1 MTNQGNDSEIPLGWE
16 LKYELPEHNGL
27 ISHVECSP
35 DGKILASASFDRTIK
50 LWNLET
56 GQCIRTLKGHKGR
69 VWTIVWS
76 PDSQYIAS
84 GSADNT
90 IRVWRTDDGELIRT
104 SSTYT
109 GVCFCMAW
117 SPDNTIVAAGGI
129 GDDWSIILMNITTRT
144 SQIIEGHSG
153 QVNSL
158 AWSPDGKVLVSASQD
173 SRIRLWDKET
183 KQLKT
188 TLEGHSGDV
197 YSVAWSPDGKIL
209 ASASYDRTIRLWN
222 SQTMQLLFILEAHT
236 ASVNCVRFSNDG
248 KFLASKSSDDT
259 VRLWRCD
266 TWETVTVLEEATSKS
281 LHFGLAFHPTKPIL
295 ATLGEAD
302 TAIRIWKID
311 AKVLLNESPT
321 NPSDLYRNAK
331 VVLVGESGVGKSALS
346 LVLTNQKFV
355 PTESTHGRHVWTFD
369 TQKLQLGGDKELREI
384 LLWDLAGQ
392 PGYRLIHQL
401 HLNELAIALIVFD
414 ARSETDPFAGVYYW
428 NRALRQAQKLQD
440 DSAIALKKF
449 LVVARADRGGIGV
462 SKARIDALVNELGFD
477 GYFETSA
484 KEGWQIPQLKEA
496 IHQAIDWDS
505 LPKIIS
511 TELFQKIKDFL
522 IQEKKAQRLLSP
534 ADDLYR
540 VFLLKNVIADS
551 KEVKDQFDTCI
562 GRVESRDLIR
572 RLSFGNLILLQPE
585 LLDAYA
591 SAIINAAKDQPEGM
605 GYIVEEDVLAGRFR
619 MPKDERIPDREQE
632 KLLLI
637 ATVEE
642 LFARE
647 IALRVQTELGPLLV
661 FPSQFTREWPEA
673 PDPEGKAVIFEF
685 EGAVLN
691 VYTTLAVRLS
701 RSEIF
706 ERKEMWKNAAI
717 FTASVG
723 GECGIWLRHIGNIDE
738 GKAELTLFFK
748 PETSEETKLQFE
760 EYVHTHLKRRA
771 LLETIH
777 RRRIFVCP
785 ACDTPVTEFQAKR
798 RRERGFDRINC
809 SVCGSPVSLVD
820 GEERLKAIRKEIIT
834 QIDKAADIQWKI
846 ETAISIYKGKV
857 ATNDFDVF
865 LSYNSLD
872 RDLVNKIANFLR
884 QRNLNPWIDNREIG
898 VGEKFQN
905 KIQEGIQ
912 QVKSAAVFLGKHGL
926 EVWQKEELPLL
937 KYRQAKE
944 GLPLIPVLLPGIDTI
959 PEQTNLRFLREF
971 NWVRFIQSVDEEE
984 PLERLITAITD
995 ITNPLLLYYQ
1005 NQDQAVL
1012 FVHKTKDKEFIEKI
1026 AEKLEDEQIQTYLS
1040 KDILQTGRR
1049 LRELANVSAVAICFG
1064 EKTADAIE
1072 EKEFRELV
1080 AESLRQG
1087 RTIIPVI
1094 LSNFQ
1099 EGTKLPNSLRSL
1111 KSVDF
1116 RNGESEALDS
1126 LIWAIT
1132 GVRPKKS
1139 KPNK

>member
-1 MTNQGNDSEIPLGWE
+1 MANQSNDSDIPGWQ
-16 LKYELPEHNGL
+16 LKYELHEHNGL
-27 ISHVECSP
+27 ISRVEWSP
-35 DGKILASASFDRTIK
+35 DGKILASASFDCTIK

-56 GQCIRTLKGHKGR
+56 GQCIRTLKGHKRR
-69 VWTIVWS
+69 VRTIVWS

-84 GSADNT
+84 GSDDNT
-90 IRVWRTDDGELIRT
+90 IRVWRTDTGKLRRK
-104 SSTYT
+104 SSMHT

-117 SPDNTIVAAGGI
+117 SPDNTIIAAGGT
-129 GDDWSIILMNITTRT
+129 DDWSIILMDTTTRID
-144 SQIIEGHSG
+144 QIIEGHSG

-158 AWSPDGKVLVSASQD
+158 AWSRDGKVLASASYD
-173 SRIRLWDKET
+173 STIRLWDKET

-197 YSVAWSPDGKIL
+197 YSVAWSPDGKML
-209 ASASYDRTIRLWN
+209 ASASHDRTIRLWN
-222 SQTMQLLFILEAHT
+222 PQTMQLLLTLEGHT
-236 ASVNCVRFSNDG
+236 ASVNCVEFSNDG
-248 KFLASKSSDDT
+248 KFLASKSSDGT

-266 TWETVTVLEEATSKS
+266 TWETLTVLKEATSKS
-281 LHFGLAFHPTKPIL
+281 LPFGLAFHPTKPIL

-355 PTESTHGRHVWTFD
+355 PTESTHGRHIWTFE
-369 TQKLQLGGDKELREI
+369 TQELHLCGDRKELREI

-401 HLNELAIALIVFD
+401 HLNELAVALIVFD

-428 NRALRQAQKLQD
+428 NRALRQAQKLQG
-440 DSAIALKKF
+440 DSAIPLKIF

-462 SKARIDALVNELGFD
+462 SQARIDALVNELGFD

-496 IHQAIDWDS
+496 IHQAIDWDN
-505 LPKIIS
+505 LPKVIS

-522 IQEKKAQRLLSP
+522 IQEKKAGRLLSG

-540 VFLLKNVIADS
+540 AFLLKNNLTDS
-551 KEVKDQFDTCI
+551 KEVREQFDTCI

-572 RLSFGNLILLQPE
+572 KLSFGNLILLQPE

-591 SAIINAAKDQPEGM
+591 SVIINAAKYQPEGM
-605 GYIVEEDVLAGRFR
+605 GYIVEEDVLAGRFQ
-619 MPKDERIPDREQE
+619 MPKDERIPNQQQE

-647 IALRVQTELGPLLV
+647 IALRVQTELDPLLV

-685 EGAVLN
+685 EGTVLN

-706 ERKEMWKNAAI
+706 KRKEMWKNAVI

-748 PETSEETKLQFE
+748 PAASEETRLQFE

-771 LLETIH
+771 LPETIH

-785 ACDTPVTEFQAKR
+785 DCDTPVTELQAKR
-798 RRERGFDRINC
+798 RQERGFNEINC
-809 SVCGSPVSLVD
+809 SVCGFLVSLVD
-820 GEERLKAIRKEIIT
+820 GEERLKAIRKEIIP
-834 QIDKAADIQWKI
+834 QIDKAADIQCKI
-846 ETAISIYKGKV
+846 ETATSTYKGKV
-857 ATNDFDVF
+857 ATKDFDVF

-872 RDLVNKIANFLR
+872 RDLVDKIADLLR
-884 QRNLNPWIDNREIG
+884 QRGLNPWMDNREIG
-898 VGEKFQN
+898 AGEKFQN
-905 KIQEGIQ
+905 KILEGIQ
-912 QVKSAAVFLGKHGL
+912 QVKSAAVFLGKHGFGD
-926 EVWQKEELPLL
+926 WQKEELPLL
-937 KYRQAKE
+937 NSRQAKE
-944 GLPLIPVLLPGIDTI
+944 GLLLIPVLLPGIDTI
-959 PEQTNLRFLREF
+959 PKQTNLGFLREF

-984 PLERLITAITD
+984 PLERLIKA
-995 ITNPLLLYYQ
+995 ITNPLVLSYQ
-1005 NQDQAVL
+1005 NKAQAVL
-1012 FVHKTKDKEFIEKI
+1012 FVHKTKDKKLIEKI
-1026 AEKLEDEQIQTYLS
+1026 AEKLEDEQIQTYFS
-1040 KDILQTGRR
+1040 KDILQTGRK

-1064 EKTADAIE
+1064 EKIADATE
-1072 EKEFRELV
+1072 EKEFRDLV

-1111 KSVDF
+1111 KSIDF
-1116 RNGESEALDS
+1116 RNAESDPLNL

-1139 KPNK
+1139 KPNQ